1 MTILIRL
8 LYNSDATANC
18 DIEFD
23 GIETSAHTTFTAWI
37 SARCSSAALLYGEEL
52 SSNEKKATIMK
63 SMKMAEKFR

>member
-1 MTILIRL
+1 MSISITL

-37 SARCSSAALLYGEEL
+37 SAAAAAPHHCMARSYRPTKKGND
-52 SSNEKKATIMK
+52 NEKY
-63 SMKMAEKFR
+63 ENG